1 MRRPPPQ
8 VPRDAP
14 PELIKK
20 QYYLLAR
27 KWHPDKNPG
36 DATAHERFQKLG
48 EAYQV
53 GWALP
58 CLQALQAPHAWQ
70 RAFSWGAGG
79 GVRAP

>member
-1 MRRPPPQ
+1 M
-8 VPRDAP
+8 PRDAP

-53 GWALP
+53 GWAVP
-58 CLQALQAPHAWQ
+58 CLQALHAGGWAHHSTAWQ